1 MIKGVKLPAFLD
13 QARVSDAYWTSLL
26 YFSYYRFLLAT
37 LLLLAAAF
45 APQLLDFASSA
56 TLPMFY
62 KVAIF
67 YWCATLFA
75 MLLRQR
81 YRQRFNLQL
90 SIQVAVD
97 ILVLVLLMHASGG
110 LRSGLGVMLLISLA
124 AAGLVG
130 QGRLVVFYAA
140 VATIALLLQQA
151 LFALRT
157 SAFITNEFFQAGLLS
172 AGFFASAISA
182 RLLASRVVA
191 NEELAFRRG
200 VELLNQVQL
209 SQRIIED
216 MQDGVLVVDA
226 QGRVKQH
233 NLRAEQLLGLPTGFG
248 GSLAGFSLVLSDL
261 CRDWRAGVAEVS
273 PQFQARAAGSG
284 KFLRARFTPVVERGG
299 RAGDVLIFLEDMDRL
314 REHAQQMKLA
324 ALGRLTAN
332 IAHEIRNPL
341 SAINHAAELLQE
353 DECGD
358 SRLLRIVLDNT
369 QRLERIVRDVLE
381 IGRRDR
387 VQPEAIDLSV
397 FLPNFMEEFCGK
409 EKISSARI
417 VLRVEGKVVLR
428 FDRAH
433 LHQVLWN
440 LLANAIRHGQ
450 GGRAGVMVVAGR
462 DKNRVM
468 LHIRDDGPGIPDDLR
483 EQVFEPFFTT
493 HHQGTGLGLFIARE
507 LCASNGAQL
516 ELVDVQ
522 QGSDFCL
529 SGGAGDDTA
538 K

>member
-1 MIKGVKLPAFLD
+1 MLTGLKSPAFLD
-13 QARVSDAYWTSLL
+13 QTKVSDAYWTSLL
-26 YFSYYRFLLAT
+26 YFSYYRFLLAS
-37 LLLLAAAF
+37 LLLLAAVF
-45 APQLLDFASSA
+45 APQLLDFASVV
-56 TLPMFY
+56 TLPMFLR
-62 KVAIF
+62 VAVF
-67 YWCATLFA
+67 YWWATLFA

-81 YRQRFNLQL
+81 YRHHFNLQL

-130 QGRLVVFYAA
+130 QGRLVLFYAA
-140 VATIALLLQQA
+140 VATIALLLQQT

-157 SAFITNEFFQAGLLS
+157 SLFITTEFFQAGLLS

-200 VELLNQVQL
+200 VELLNQVRL

-216 MQDGVLVVDA
+216 MQDGILVVDA
-226 QGRVKQH
+226 HGGVKQH
-233 NLRAEQLLGLPTGFG
+233 NLRAERLLGLPTDFNGP
-248 GSLAGFSLVLSDL
+248 LAGFSLELSDL
-261 CRDWRAGVAEVS
+261 CRDWRAGVAD
-273 PQFQARAAGSG
+273 PQLQLRAAGSG
-284 KFLRARFTPVVERGG
+284 KLLRARFVPSVEMDSSV
-299 RAGDVLIFLEDMDRL
+299 GDVLIFLEDMDRL

-353 DECGD
+353 DESSD
-358 SRLLRIVLDNT
+358 SRLLCIILENV

-387 VQPEAIDLSV
+387 VQAELIDLSIY
-397 FLPNFMEEFCGK
+397 LPHFIEEFCAK
-409 EKISSARI
+409 EGLPVGMI
-417 VLRVEGKVVLR
+417 VLQMGGGVSLM

-440 LLANAIRHGQ
+440 LLANAVRHGQ
-450 GGRAGVMVVAGR
+450 RALGRVEVTVGREAGKVV
-462 DKNRVM
+462 
-468 LHIRDDGPGIPDDLR
+468 LHVRDDGAGIPDNLH

-507 LCASNGAQL
+507 LCESNGARL
-516 ELVDVQ
+516 ELVHAEK
-522 QGSDFCL
+522 GSDFCL
-529 SGGAGDDTA
+529 IGGMGVDAS

>member
-1 MIKGVKLPAFLD
+1 MLKGLQPPAFLD
-13 QARVSDAYWTSLL
+13 QAKVSDTYWTALL
-26 YFSYYRFLLAT
+26 YFSCYRLLLAS
-37 LLLLAAAF
+37 LLLLAAVF
-45 APQLLDFASSA
+45 APQLLDFAGA
-56 TLPMFY
+56 VTLSMFFQ
-62 KVAIF
+62 VAVF
-67 YWCATLFA
+67 YWCATLLA

-81 YRQRFNLQL
+81 YRRRFNLQL
-90 SIQVAVD
+90 SLQVAVD
-97 ILVLVLLMHASGG
+97 ILVLILLMQASGG

-130 QGRLVVFYAA
+130 QGRLVLFYAA
-140 VATIALLLQQA
+140 VATIALLLQQT
-151 LFALRT
+151 LFSLRN
-157 SAFITNEFFQAGLLS
+157 SLFITTDFFQAGLLS

-191 NEELAFRRG
+191 NEELAYRRG
-200 VELLNQVQL
+200 VELLNQVRL

-226 QGRVKQH
+226 RGGVKQH
-233 NLRAEQLLGLPTGFG
+233 NQRAENLLGLPSGFNG
-248 GSLAGFSLVLSDL
+248 PLAGFSLELSDL
-261 CRDWRAGVAEVS
+261 CRDWRAGVVD
-273 PQFQARAAGSG
+273 PQLQLRVVGSG
-284 KFLRARFTPVVERGG
+284 KLLRARFVPIVAMDGG
-299 RAGDVLIFLEDMDRL
+299 EGDVLIFLEDMDRL
-314 REHAQQMKLA
+314 REHAQQLKLA

-353 DECGD
+353 DVGGD
-358 SRLLRIVLDNT
+358 SRLLRIVLDNV

-387 VQPEAIDLSV
+387 VQAELIDLST
-397 FLPNFMEEFCGK
+397 FLPFFVEEFSAK
-409 EKISSARI
+409 EGVPPGVIQLHIAAGGQ
-417 VLRVEGKVVLR
+417 LW

-440 LLANAIRHGQ
+440 LLANAVRHGQ
-450 GGRAGVMVVAGR
+450 GASGRVELVLGREMGRVA
-462 DKNRVM
+462 
-468 LHIRDDGPGIPDDLR
+468 LHVRDDGAGIPDNLH

-507 LCASNGAQL
+507 LCESNGAR
-516 ELVDVQ
+516 LVLVPART
-522 QGSDFCL
+522 GSDFCL
-529 SGGAGDDTA
+529 IGGVGVDGS